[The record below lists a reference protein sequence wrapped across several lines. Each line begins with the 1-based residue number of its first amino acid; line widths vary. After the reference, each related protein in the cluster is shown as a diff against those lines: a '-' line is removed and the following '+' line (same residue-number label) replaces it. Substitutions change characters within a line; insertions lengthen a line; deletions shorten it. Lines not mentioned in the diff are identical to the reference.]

1 MPLRVPGLVV
11 ATVLSTLA
19 AVGSA
24 SNMSF
29 LNDAPLGQF
38 KEEDMR
44 MMRAAAADLIREG
57 VKGAARDWRNEATG
71 NSGRFEI
78 LSVFTTADGRQC
90 MKLLVITR
98 AKSGEQHSKYP
109 VCAGA
114 DGRWLIDTE
123 AAPKPQ

>member
-1 MPLRVPGLVV
+1 MLLRVRNLV
-11 ATVLSTLA
+11 ASTLLSTLA

-29 LNDAPLGQF
+29 LKDAPIGQF

-57 VKGAARDWRNEATG
+57 VKGATRDWRNEATG
-71 NSGRFEI
+71 NSGRFQI
-78 LSVFTTADGRQC
+78 LSVFTSADGRQC

-98 AKSGEQHSKYP
+98 AKSAEQQSKYP
-109 VCAGA
+109 VCAGP